1 MTQERNRRK
10 SRTGVVVSDKRDR
23 TVTVAIKQSFPH
35 PKYGKIVRKT
45 KKLYVHDESF
55 DAKVGDTV
63 RVMET
68 KPISKMKRW
77 RITEVIERANDS
89 KGIKS

>member
-1 MTQERNRRK
+1 MNQERNRSK
-10 SRTGVVVSDKRDR
+10 SRTGVVVSDKREKP
-23 TVTVAIKQSFPH
+23 VTVAIKQSFPH

-77 RITEVIERANDS
+77 RITEVIERA
-89 KGIKS
+89 K

>member
-1 MTQERNRRK
+1 MTQERKRRK
-10 SRTGVVVSDKRDR
+10 SRTGVVVSDKRDK

-77 RITEVIERANDS
+77 RITEVIERA
-89 KGIKS
+89 K

>member
-1 MTQERNRRK
+1 MYQVRNRRK

-77 RITEVIERANDS
+77 RITEVIERA
-89 KGIKS
+89 K

>member
-10 SRTGVVVSDKRDR
+10 SRTGVVVSDKREK

-45 KKLYVHDESF
+45 KKLYAHDESF

-77 RITEVIERANDS
+77 RITEVIERA
-89 KGIKS
+89 K

>member
-68 KPISKMKRW
+68 KPISKIKRW
-77 RITEVIERANDS
+77 RITEVIERA
-89 KGIKS
+89 K

>member
-1 MTQERNRRK
+1 MIQERNRRK
-10 SRTGVVVSDKRDR
+10 SRTGVVISDKREK

-45 KKLYVHDESF
+45 KKLYAHDESF

-63 RVMET
+63 RIMET
-68 KPISKMKRW
+68 RPISKMKRW
-77 RITEVIERANDS
+77 RITEVIERA
-89 KGIKS
+89 K

>member
-68 KPISKMKRW
+68 KPISILKRW
-77 RITEVIERANDS
+77 RITEVIERA
-89 KGIKS
+89 K

>member
-1 MTQERNRRK
+1 MTEERNRRK

-77 RITEVIERANDS
+77 RITEVIERA
-89 KGIKS
+89 K

>member
-77 RITEVIERANDS
+77 RITEVIERA
-89 KGIKS
+89 K

>member
-1 MTQERNRRK
+1 M
-10 SRTGVVVSDKRDR
+10 SDKREK

-45 KKLYVHDESF
+45 KKLYAHDDSF

-68 KPISKMKRW
+68 KPIFKMKRW
-77 RITEVIERANDS
+77 RITEVIERA
-89 KGIKS
+89 K

>member
-1 MTQERNRRK
+1 MTEERNRRK
-10 SRTGVVVSDKRDR
+10 SRTGVVVSDKREK

-45 KKLYVHDESF
+45 KKLYAHDDSF

-77 RITEVIERANDS
+77 RITEVIERA
-89 KGIKS
+89 K

>member
-1 MTQERNRRK
+1 MIQERNRRK
-10 SRTGVVVSDKRDR
+10 SRTGVVVSDKREK

-45 KKLYVHDESF
+45 KKLYAHDESF
-55 DAKVGDTV
+55 DAKVGDIV

-77 RITEVIERANDS
+77 RITEVIERA
-89 KGIKS
+89 K

>member
-45 KKLYVHDESF
+45 KKLYAHDESF

-77 RITEVIERANDS
+77 RITEVIERA
-89 KGIKS
+89 K

>member
-1 MTQERNRRK
+1 MIQERNRRI
-10 SRTGVVVSDKRDR
+10 SRTGVVVSDKREK

-45 KKLYVHDESF
+45 KKLYAHDESF

-77 RITEVIERANDS
+77 RITEVIERA
-89 KGIKS
+89 K

>member
-1 MTQERNRRK
+1 MPQERHRRK

-77 RITEVIERANDS
+77 RITEVIERA
-89 KGIKS
+89 K

>member
-1 MTQERNRRK
+1 MTEERNRRK
-10 SRTGVVVSDKRDR
+10 SRTGVVVSDKREK

-77 RITEVIERANDS
+77 RITEVIERA
-89 KGIKS
+89 K

>member
-1 MTQERNRRK
+1 MIQERNKRK
-10 SRTGVVVSDKRDR
+10 SRTGVVVSDKREK

-45 KKLYVHDESF
+45 KKLYAHDESF

-77 RITEVIERANDS
+77 RITEVIERA
-89 KGIKS
+89 K

>member
-1 MTQERNRRK
+1 MIEERNRRK
-10 SRTGVVVSDKRDR
+10 SRTGVVVSDKREK

-45 KKLYVHDESF
+45 KKLYAHDESF

-63 RVMET
+63 RIMET
-68 KPISKMKRW
+68 RPISKMKRW
-77 RITEVIERANDS
+77 RITEVIERA
-89 KGIKS
+89 K

>member
-1 MTQERNRRK
+1 MTEERNRRK
-10 SRTGVVVSDKRDR
+10 SRTGVVVSDKREK

-45 KKLYVHDESF
+45 KKLYAHDDSF

-77 RITEVIERANDS
+77 RITEVIERAR
-89 KGIKS
+89 

>member
-10 SRTGVVVSDKRDR
+10 SRTGVVVSDKREK

-45 KKLYVHDESF
+45 KKLYAHDDSF

-77 RITEVIERANDS
+77 RITEVIERA
-89 KGIKS
+89 K

>member
-1 MTQERNRRK
+1 MTEERNRRK
-10 SRTGVVVSDKRDR
+10 SRTGVVVSDKREK

-35 PKYGKIVRKT
+35 PKQGKIVRKT
-45 KKLYVHDESF
+45 KKLYAHDDSF

-77 RITEVIERANDS
+77 RITEVIERA
-89 KGIKS
+89 K

>member
-1 MTQERNRRK
+1 MTEERNRRK
-10 SRTGVVVSDKRDR
+10 SRTGVVVSDKREK

-45 KKLYVHDESF
+45 KKLYAHDDSF

-63 RVMET
+63 KIMET
-68 KPISKMKRW
+68 KPFSKMKRW
-77 RITEVIERANDS
+77 RITEVIERA
-89 KGIKS
+89 K

>member
-1 MTQERNRRK
+1 MQERNRRK
-10 SRTGVVVSDKRDR
+10 SRTGVVVSDKREK

-45 KKLYVHDESF
+45 KKLYAHDESF

-77 RITEVIERANDS
+77 RITEVIERA
-89 KGIKS
+89 K

>member
-1 MTQERNRRK
+1 MIQERNRRK
-10 SRTGVVVSDKRDR
+10 SRTGVVVSDKREK

-45 KKLYVHDESF
+45 KKLYAHDESF

-77 RITEVIERANDS
+77 RITEVIERAR
-89 KGIKS
+89 

>member
-23 TVTVAIKQSFPH
+23 TVTVAIKQSFPQ

-77 RITEVIERANDS
+77 RITEVIERA
-89 KGIKS
+89 K

>member
-1 MTQERNRRK
+1 MIQERNRRK
-10 SRTGVVVSDKRDR
+10 SRTGVVVSDKREK

-45 KKLYVHDESF
+45 KKLYAHDESF

-63 RVMET
+63 RVMAT

-77 RITEVIERANDS
+77 RITEVIERA
-89 KGIKS
+89 K